1 MKQTII
7 QNTTYQANNR
17 RDNTGGGVERERNNT
32 TIHLVNVMSVF
43 RRATEVGREEGILT
57 LFAKIPPYIYQQI
70 WPYLPDTR
78 NIIKNEIRSS
88 QNKKVTDKFLP
99 AYLTQ
104 YAPTDSPDY
113 EERYISSIRQY
124 ISEGEKVVVVGGGE
138 GISTVVTAKQVQSSG
153 KVDVFEGGSR
163 EVKKTKETVDINGV
177 SGIVTVHH
185 AIVSNAYSLRSS
197 AGDAKVVSPSELP
210 ECDTLAIDA
219 DGAEIPILEGVSIR
233 PNKLI
238 VEHHAVSDDDELV
251 VEYQPDK
258 MRSLI
263 QNLGYEIVE
272 EVSYEGNPVI
282 FVAKRK

>member
-1 MKQTII
+1 MNAFQ
-7 QNTTYQANNR
+7 
-17 RDNTGGGVERERNNT
+17 
-32 TIHLVNVMSVF
+32 
-43 RRATEVGREEGILT
+43 RAVKIWRKEGIST
-57 LFAKIPPYIYQQI
+57 LVRKIPPYIYQQI
-70 WPYLPDTR
+70 WPYFPDTR
-78 NIIKNEIRSS
+78 NIIKNEIQSS
-88 QNKKVTDKFLP
+88 QNRKVTDEFLP

-104 YAPTDSPDY
+104 YAPSDSPDY
-113 EERYISSIRQY
+113 EERYISSIRRY
-124 ISEGEKVVVVGGGE
+124 ITEGEKVVVVGGGE
-138 GISTVVTAKQVQSSG
+138 GISTVATAKQVQSSG
-153 KVDVFEGGSR
+153 KVDVFEGGS
-163 EVKKTKETVDINGV
+163 EEAQKTKKTVDINDV

-219 DGAEIPILEGVSIR
+219 DGAEIPILERVSIR

-238 VEHHAVSDDDELV
+238 IEHHEVSDGNKLI

-272 EVSYEGNPVI
+272 ELTYESNPVI
-282 FVAKRK
+282 FVAKRKWATSRSS